1 MLINYCALTFAVG
14 SSVYYR
20 KRNSQWVKWFMVSN
34 MIAKSSTGVSEIER
48 RVMKAIPEWKEWTR
62 QLKQV
67 YILLPVFGSSDEGI
81 EEMAQE
87 FGWNTESLFK
97 KIKNFESFDKRLEEY
112 REEGHYPIFP
122 GSKSNYIKKSH
133 LDTVYAHE
141 SAVIS
146 FMHLEKAKA
155 QGSAGVNF
163 ALKMMASGYLEH
175 MESVSSR
182 PEIKYFMESKRQPG
196 MVQENGAAPKVDYS
210 DDGLPNF

>member
-1 MLINYCALTFAVG
+1 
-14 SSVYYR
+14 
-20 KRNSQWVKWFMVSN
+20 MVSS
-34 MIAKSSTGVSEIER
+34 MLAKSSSGVSEIER
-48 RVMKAIPEWKEWTR
+48 RVMKAIPEWKDWTR

-67 YILLPVFGSSDEGI
+67 YILLPVFGSSNEGI
-81 EEMAQE
+81 GEMAEE
-87 FGWNTESLFK
+87 FDWNKESLFK
-97 KIKNFESFDKRLEEY
+97 KIETFKSFSERLDEY
-112 REEGHYPIFP
+112 RESGKYPIFP
-122 GSKSNYIKKSH
+122 GSKQNYIKKSH

-182 PEIKYFMESKRQPG
+182 PEIRYFMENKRQPG
-196 MVQENGAAPKVDYS
+196 IVQDNGKPPEVDYS
-210 DDGLPNF
+210 GDGLPEF